1 MPSPDA
7 WSGRRQESGTHPLA
21 RAAVRWR
28 TLSRRR
34 RLSPTPCQT
43 RATGGSAVEL
53 ANPERD
59 EQAVLDGLLAM
70 ISDLGGVEVAPPP
83 EVEADRLL
91 AQLAALTG

>member
-1 MPSPDA
+1 
-7 WSGRRQESGTHPLA
+7 
-21 RAAVRWR
+21 
-28 TLSRRR
+28 
-34 RLSPTPCQT
+34 
-43 RATGGSAVEL
+43 VEL